1 MKAAYI
7 VAFVALL
14 VLFGTL
20 ASAAEEKKQQ
30 ILAINVVNFDGK
42 ADKLAEGMSVPVE
55 ANLIKTIGDETI
67 KANEGVTAICG
78 GGLTT
83 LVKRND
89 RLPCSLPNHPALA
102 CSVFQAHR
110 DSTPHRFSMQPN
122 SHEEKLMTFKK
133 RRNLTYRDAGGGAVY
148 SIVPTST

>member
-1 MKAAYI
+1 MSLLKDMKAAYI

-20 ASAAEEKKQQ
+20 ASAQEEMPQV
-30 ILAINVVNFDGK
+30 LFTNVNIFDGK
-42 ADKLAEGMSVPVE
+42 ADKLADGMSLLVE
-55 ANLIKTIGDETI
+55 ANLITTIGDETI
-67 KANEGVTAICG
+67 KANERVTAICG
-78 GGLTT
+78 GGLT

-110 DSTPHRFSMQPN
+110 DSSPHRFSMQPT
-122 SHEEKLMTFKK
+122 SHEEK
-133 RRNLTYRDAGGGAVY
+133 
-148 SIVPTST
+148 SS